1 MSAKDYGLAP
11 VKVNAFVH
19 GIAKHQQEVLVK
31 GQKDSS
37 SLVAELSA
45 LVLEAHKIPQVE
57 FRRLMVPRLHTWG
70 KPWRWLYIRE
80 EVRPVLTLLVD
91 SLNQSLPER
100 YLETLPQRVNASNL
114 LSALILAKAIEDRLV
129 FKAQHVESNNGYR
142 IAVNSPRPVSLKS

>member
-19 GIAKHQQEVLVK
+19 GIAKHQQEVSSE
-31 GQKDSS
+31 GQKTSG

-45 LVLEAHKIPQVE
+45 LILEGQKIPQVE

-70 KPWRWLYIRE
+70 KPWRWVYIRE
-80 EVRPVLTLLVD
+80 EVRPVLGLLVD

-100 YLETLPQRVNASNL
+100 YLQTLSQGVNASNL
-114 LSALILAKAIEDRLV
+114 LSALILAKAVEDKLV

-142 IAVNSPRPVSLKS
+142 IAVHKPRLVSLKS